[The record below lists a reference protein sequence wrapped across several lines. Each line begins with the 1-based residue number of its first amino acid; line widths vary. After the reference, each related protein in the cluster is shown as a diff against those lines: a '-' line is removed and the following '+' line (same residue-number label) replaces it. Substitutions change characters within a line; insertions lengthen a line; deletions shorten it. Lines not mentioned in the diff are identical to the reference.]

1 MHEHEK
7 VTPCAVSVP
16 VQLMTRK
23 YNIGTERKGKTPD
36 VP

>member
-7 VTPCAVSVP
+7 VTPCADSVP
-16 VQLMTRK
+16 VQLMNRK
-23 YNIGTERKGKTPD
+23 YNIGTERKGKTSD